1 MCLLKLGSSVCIPV
15 CMTAGALI
23 AAAMP
28 TAAEP
33 TPPTWKVGTPIA
45 TYWAGPPMTEATAR
59 QMAEGG
65 WNLVWCQANE
75 LDTAHQLGL
84 RAMLHDGLIA
94 PESLDDPV
102 KRQQLDELVAQAKT
116 HPALY
121 AYYVVD
127 EPNAS
132 RFPALG
138 KLAAYLREQDPAH
151 LAYINLFP
159 TYASNEQLGTQGD
172 TATAYAEHLK
182 QYVEVVKP
190 ALISYDH
197 YHFAANGDG
206 SQYFLNLGMI
216 RDKALEAGVPFLNIV
231 QACTWTPSMRVP
243 TPDELAWLV
252 YTSLAYGAQGI
263 SYYVYSHPG
272 HEGAMALA
280 DGTPTPLYHAASKL
294 NREFV
299 AIAGQ
304 LQPLR
309 SLGAYHVGETPLGA
323 EALPSDAPV
332 AVETPVPTA
341 GLVVGLFGRGDRAT
355 HAVVVN
361 LSYRESASVTL
372 TARAR
377 MGAFDCTTGRWQP
390 LRTGKRAALELGPGR
405 GVLLRWRGT
414 S

>member
-1 MCLLKLGSSVCIPV
+1 MCLLNLGPSVTLPV
-15 CMTAGALI
+15 CMTAGALTI
-23 AAAMP
+23 AAMA
-28 TAAEP
+28 TAADP
-33 TPPTWKVGTPIA
+33 DVPAWKIGTPIA

-65 WNLVWCQANE
+65 WNLVWCRADE
-75 LDTAHQLGL
+75 LDTASRFGL

-102 KRQQLDELVAQAKT
+102 KRQQLDELVAQVKT

-121 AYYVVD
+121 AYFITD

-138 KLAAYLREQDPAH
+138 KLIAYLRELDPAH
-151 LAYINLFP
+151 LSYINLFP

-172 TATAYAEHLK
+172 TVTAYAEHLK

-190 ALISYDH
+190 GLISYDH
-197 YHFAANGDG
+197 YHFTANGDG

-216 RDKALEAGVPFLNIV
+216 RKMALEANVPFLNIV

-243 TPDELAWLV
+243 TPDELTWLV

-280 DGTPTPLYHAASKL
+280 DGTPTPLYHAASRL

-299 AIAGQ
+299 AIASQ

-309 SLGAYHVGETPLGA
+309 PLGAYHMGETPLGA
-323 EALPSDAPV
+323 EALPPDAPI
-332 AVETPVPTA
+332 AAKPPVSAP
-341 GLVVGLFGRGDRAT
+341 GLVAGLFGRERRAT

-361 LSYRESASVTL
+361 LDYGEPVSVAL
-372 TARAR
+372 TTPAKV
-377 MGAFDCTTGRWQP
+377 GAFDCGTGRWQP
-390 LRTGKRAALELGPGR
+390 LRTGKTAALELGPGS
-405 GVLLRWRGT
+405 GVLLRWAR
-414 S
+414 